1 MEDFIMSNKQN
12 RGLIILLCLNVLLIT
27 AIVASHLG
35 LPKAYAQVR
44 PYDYILTPGRN
55 GLNSEALWI
64 IDMGNQQLA
73 TCILN
78 AQGRI
83 EFGAVV
89 DISFYP
95 AIYSSPE
102 VEPSSLESTGRMP

>member
-1 MEDFIMSNKQN
+1 MSNKQN
-12 RGLIILLCLNVLLIT
+12 RWLIILLCINILLIT

-55 GLNSEALWI
+55 GTNSEALWI
-64 IDMGNQQLA
+64 IDMGNQQLT

-78 AQGRI
+78 SMGRI

-89 DISFYP
+89 DISYYP
-95 AIYSSPE
+95 RIYSPQNA
-102 VEPSSLESTGRMP
+102 VTPSVGQIRRMP

>member
-1 MEDFIMSNKQN
+1 MSNKQN
-12 RGLIILLCLNVLLIT
+12 RWLIILLCVNILLIT

-55 GLNSEALWI
+55 GIDSEALWI
-64 IDMGNQQLA
+64 IDMGNQQLT

-78 AQGRI
+78 SMGRI
-83 EFGAVV
+83 DFGAVV

-95 AIYSSPE
+95 RIYSPQN
-102 VEPSSLESTGRMP
+102 VVPYPQGQIRRMP